1 MNKEQIEKNEKIVQ
15 EAKNLIQ
22 KYKKEIETLK
32 ENDTFKDDKKIQT
45 VCILREVCQDLELLM
60 DIK

>member
-1 MNKEQIEKNEKIVQ
+1 MNAEQIKKNEKIVQ

-32 ENDTFKDDKKIQT
+32 ENETFKDDKKIQT

>member
-22 KYKKEIETLK
+22 KYKKEIEALK

>member
-1 MNKEQIEKNEKIVQ
+1 MNVKQIEKNEKIVQ